1 MSFSRTVRNR
11 NPVKFI
17 AAIPGL
23 VAAGPGRHA
32 KSAWLTRVPGGA
44 AGRRVILAALAAIVL
59 LLTLAP
65 ITPSSRA
72 SASPG
77 APKRLA
83 ALRWAER
90 QAGKR
95 YCWGG
100 AGPTCFDCSGVVMRA
115 YAQAGIRLPRT
126 TYLIL
131 ASKRLHRIPARQ
143 RRRGDLAFYGSGHVE
158 LVTAQGT
165 FGATTPGSRV
175 GWHRPSPYWHPTMYF
190 RVG

>member
-1 MSFSRTVRNR
+1 LSFSRTVRNR

-17 AAIPGL
+17 LAIAGL

-32 KSAWLTRVPGGA
+32 KSAWLTRVPGGP
-44 AGRRVILAALAAIVL
+44 AGRRVIVAALAAIVL
-59 LLTLAP
+59 VLALAP
-65 ITPSSRA
+65 LTASSRA
-72 SASPG
+72 SASG
-77 APKRLA
+77 TPKRLT

-100 AGPTCFDCSGVVMRA
+100 AGPSCFDCSGVVMKA
-115 YAQAGIRLPRT
+115 YTHAGIRLPRT
-126 TYLIL
+126 TYQIL
-131 ASKRLHRIPARQ
+131 ASKRLHRISARQ

-158 LVTAQGT
+158 LVTVHGT

-175 GWHRPSPYWHPTMYF
+175 GWHRPSAGWRPTMYF